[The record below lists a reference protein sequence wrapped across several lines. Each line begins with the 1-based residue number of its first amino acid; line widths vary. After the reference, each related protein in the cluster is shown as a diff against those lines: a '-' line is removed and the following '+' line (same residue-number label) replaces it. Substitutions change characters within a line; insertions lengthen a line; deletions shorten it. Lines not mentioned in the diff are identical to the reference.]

1 MSSGWRTTTDATIP
15 SSGLE
20 GRTVLVTGAGG
31 FVGCF
36 LVPLLEAR
44 GARVVGVYKTG
55 LPRPEFGSHWIE
67 ADLAQPDE
75 VRSLVR
81 DVSPSRI
88 LHLAA
93 LAFPPDVARDPLMA
107 LKVNLGALDILLDE
121 IAARAPETR
130 VLVVG
135 TGQAYGPTRPDADPW
150 KEDAPLQPGNAY
162 SATKA
167 AAEQRAVLA
176 FERDAIP
183 VILARPMNHTGP
195 GRPPDYVESAFARQL
210 ARIEQKLQEPVL
222 RVGNLQSV
230 RDFSDVRDVVEAYAL
245 LIEQGEP
252 GAVYNISSGVGT
264 EVRTLLDLLLK
275 QSRARPAIEVDPALY
290 RTHEDDRVALVAD
303 PARIRALGWRARFS
317 LDETLKDLLEDWRT
331 RV

>member
-67 ADLAQPDE
+67 AELEQPDE

-81 DVSPSRI
+81 DVSPGEI

-93 LAFPPDVARDPLMA
+93 LAYPPDVARDPLAA
-107 LKVNLGALDILLDE
+107 LKVNVGAIDILLDE
-121 IAARAPETR
+121 VAARAPDTR

-135 TGQAYGPTRPDADPW
+135 TGQAYALTRRDADPW
-150 KEDAPLQPGNAY
+150 KEDAPLSPGNAY

-176 FERDAIP
+176 FERDGVP
-183 VILARPMNHTGP
+183 VIRARPMNHTGP
-195 GRPPDYVESAFARQL
+195 GRPGDYAESGFARQL
-210 ARIEQKLQEPVL
+210 VRIERKLQEPIL
-222 RVGNLQSV
+222 RVGNVASV

-245 LIEQGEP
+245 LIEHGEP
-252 GAVYNISSGVGT
+252 GAVYNVSSGIGT
-264 EVRTLLDLLLK
+264 ELRALLDLLLK
-275 QSRARPAIEVDPALY
+275 HSRAAPTIEVDPALY
-290 RTHEDDRVALVAD
+290 RAHQDDRVALVSD
-303 PARIRALGWRARFS
+303 PARIRALGWRTRFS
-317 LDETLKDLLEDWRT
+317 LEETLTDLLEDWRT